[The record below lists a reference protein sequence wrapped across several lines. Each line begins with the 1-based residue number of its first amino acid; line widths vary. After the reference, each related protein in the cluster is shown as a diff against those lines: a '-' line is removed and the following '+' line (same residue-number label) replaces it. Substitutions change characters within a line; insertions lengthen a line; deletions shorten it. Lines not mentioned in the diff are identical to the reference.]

1 MLFGIPSRLY
11 VTRNTLVLEG
21 FIMDYGKIVTDGW
34 KITWEN
40 KYLWV
45 LGFLAALTSTR
56 TNSSYNFSS
65 SDFDPA
71 MFDPEQIALIS
82 GAIMALTCLAVLV
95 GLLLVVVGLVA
106 RGGLITAVYK
116 ISTGKE
122 MTLRQAFGAG
132 TAKIWPILGMNLL
145 LYLPFILMGVVIF
158 VAVMIMFAGALGTA
172 VSYDTLMLEEW
183 DATTME
189 SLVAGLG
196 VVFICLML
204 LCCVLFILGI
214 ALNFINAFA
223 FRGIMIQNMGVMES
237 ISHSW
242 QLIKQNFSEVLVLSI
257 LFLIIGIIYG
267 ILTGFILVPF
277 VFIGMVPLFGLMASG
292 EFTGGSL
299 AYLMGFG
306 ICLGIIGAVLMSIIT
321 TWQSATFT
329 LAYKE
334 WVRKMGFIP
343 PENLVEK
350 V

>member
-1 MLFGIPSRLY
+1 
-11 VTRNTLVLEG
+11 
-21 FIMDYGKIVTDGW
+21 MDYGKIVSQGW

-56 TNSSYNFSS
+56 TNSSYNYSS
-65 SDFDPA
+65 SDFDPTI
-71 MFDPEQIALIS
+71 FSPEQIAAIS
-82 GAIMALTCLAVLV
+82 GVVMALACLAVLV

-122 MTLRQAFGAG
+122 MTLRQAFAAG
-132 TAKIWPILGMNLL
+132 VGKIWPILGMNLL
-145 LYLPFILMGVVIF
+145 LYLPFILMGIVIF

-183 DATTME
+183 DTATME

-196 VVFICLML
+196 MVLICLML

-223 FRGIMIQNMGVMES
+223 FRGIMIQDMGVMES
-237 ISHSW
+237 LSHSW
-242 QLIKQNFSEVLVLSI
+242 QLIKQNFSEVLILSL

-267 ILTGFILVPF
+267 ILTGFVLLPI
-277 VFIGMVPLFGLMASG
+277 VFIGMVPLLGILASG

-306 ICLGIIGAVLMSIIT
+306 ICVGILGAVLMSIIT

-329 LAYKE
+329 LAYKD
-334 WVRKMGFIP
+334 WVQKMGFVP

>member
-1 MLFGIPSRLY
+1 
-11 VTRNTLVLEG
+11 
-21 FIMDYGKIVTDGW
+21 MDYGKIVSDGW

-56 TNSSYNFSS
+56 TNSSSYNYSS
-65 SDFDPA
+65 SEFDPTT
-71 MFDPEQIALIS
+71 FSPEKLAAIGGAIIALMCFAMLI
-82 GAIMALTCLAVLV
+82 
-95 GLLLVVVGLVA
+95 GLLLIVVGWVA

-122 MTLRQAFGAG
+122 MTLRQAFAAG
-132 TAKIWPILGMNLL
+132 TAKIWPILGMNIL
-145 LYLPFILMGVVIF
+145 LYIPFILMGVVIF
-158 VAVMIMFAGALGTA
+158 VAVVMMFAGAVGTA
-172 VSYDTLMLEEW
+172 VSYDSFMSEQM
-183 DATTME
+183 DPAAIE

-196 VVFICLML
+196 TAFICLML

-223 FRGIMIQNMGVMES
+223 FRGIMIQDMGVMES

-242 QLIKQNFSEVLVLSI
+242 QLIKQNFSEVLILSI
-257 LFLIIGIIYG
+257 LFLLIGIGYG
-267 ILTGFILVPF
+267 ILTGVILFPLII
-277 VFIGMVPLFGLMASG
+277 IGMVPLFGGIASG
-292 EFTGGSL
+292 EFTGVSM
-299 AYLMGFG
+299 AYMMGFG
-306 ICLGIIGAVLMSIIT
+306 LCVGIIGAVLMSIIT

-334 WVRKMGFIP
+334 WVKKMGFVP

-350 V
+350 M